1 MPKEESVMLPKGSKK
16 EQKPCLVLGEKQT
29 MEAKLPLNIN
39 RKYQDSFFTS
49 LFKIPKYRRAAYL
62 LMHPEDADVE
72 DYEFEN
78 IELDNV
84 FTIDLYN
91 DICEKIQKSVVW
103 LQADSVTETG
113 ILCGIYRK
121 RKMPG

>member
-72 DYEFEN
+72 DYEFEKMATA
-78 IELDNV
+78 IPLALDGG
-84 FTIDLYN
+84 L
-91 DICEKIQKSVVW
+91 
-103 LQADSVTETG
+103 
-113 ILCGIYRK
+113 R
-121 RKMPG
+121 